1 MLFMDELTQF
11 NQERWNALVEAGI
24 QYGQPLLDLTPDS
37 ARTMVDDCGVMA
49 PVGGKDVLCLASGG
63 GQQSPA
69 FALLG
74 ARVTV
79 VDFAEKQLAQDALAL
94 AHYGLTGRLEQ
105 GDMRDLSRFAD
116 NSFDLVWHAF
126 SLNFIPDPLPV
137 FNEVR
142 RVLRPGGQYRLQHHN
157 PLAMDADEERW
168 DGYGYPVRT
177 PQIQGQEITFASDE
191 WEIEQ
196 EDATVVRVVGPH
208 EFRHTLPTV
217 LNGLC
222 QRGFVLQAVREDP
235 VGDPDAAPGSWAH
248 YCAVTCPWL
257 TSWWQAAN

>member
-1 MLFMDELTQF
+1 MDELTQF

-24 QYGQPLLDLTPDS
+24 QYGQPLLDLTPES

-137 FNEVR
+137 FDEVR

-177 PQIQGQEITFASDE
+177 PQIQGQEITFASETVRQGDRIHVTNAAGEDVDVKNVWYSGMPQMVRWRLKPQQTAQLPVLASGLESIDE
-191 WEIEQ
+191 S
-196 EDATVVRVVGPH
+196 
-208 EFRHTLPTV
+208 
-217 LNGLC
+217 GL
-222 QRGFVLQAVREDP
+222 
-235 VGDPDAAPGSWAH
+235 
-248 YCAVTCPWL
+248 
-257 TSWWQAAN
+257 

>member
-1 MLFMDELTQF
+1 MDELTQF

-116 NSFDLVWHAF
+116 N
-126 SLNFIPDPLPV
+126 
-137 FNEVR
+137 
-142 RVLRPGGQYRLQHHN
+142 
-157 PLAMDADEERW
+157 
-168 DGYGYPVRT
+168 
-177 PQIQGQEITFASDE
+177 
-191 WEIEQ
+191 
-196 EDATVVRVVGPH
+196 
-208 EFRHTLPTV
+208 
-217 LNGLC
+217 
-222 QRGFVLQAVREDP
+222 
-235 VGDPDAAPGSWAH
+235 
-248 YCAVTCPWL
+248 
-257 TSWWQAAN
+257 